1 MRRLLAVL
9 PLALIASLSPA
20 SALAAEPGVHSDNMS
35 YVKNIPYPAKNGGTA
50 NYGTDIEFAT
60 LAGRQYALAGSYEN
74 GMQIVDI
81 TRPGERADRRHL
93 RLRRHA
99 GGRPGLPAG
108 LKPGRTFAGYA
119 SDTFGDGTSTC
130 YREAA
135 ALGFDVRQRRR
146 HRQERHVHRRAHQ
159 PAGAEDRLVRG
170 RRAGHPQPHDPPE
183 RQLPLQLELGPH
195 HLDPARDRDLR
206 HLELRDAAQ
215 GQGARA
221 ADAAGARHESHDI
234 TFNTAG
240 DRAYSAAL
248 SQGVIIN
255 TTNPARP
262 TIVSSFLDPTINVW
276 HQMDPFTMTDA
287 QGNQR
292 EFLIA
297 EDEVAGAIGTGQCPN
312 GGVHV
317 YDITG
322 DKELSPEKVGYW
334 NIDDIRPTAN
344 VTDSCT
350 AHVFDIH
357 EREQMMTIAYYNG
370 GVHVV
375 DLSGLTGISLG
386 DSTQVGGPG
395 MREIGYYRTENGDGA
410 GNADTWSF
418 KAPKVEPDRR
428 LLPLRQRHRARARR
442 LQVLQRAGPL
452 AAGGALADAG
462 RGADRPRRRGRRS
475 RVSAE
480 TAFFCLLPRLAD
492 TLSGG

>member
-9 PLALIASLSPA
+9 PFALIASLSPA

-81 TRPGERADRRHL
+81 SDPTNVQTAATYDCGVTQGDVQVFKQAS
-93 RLRRHA
+93 
-99 GGRPGLPAG
+99 
-108 LKPGRTFAGYA
+108 KPGRTFAGYA

-135 ALGFDVRQRRR
+135 ALGFDVVNADGTGKNGTFIVELTNPLAPKTVSFVGVEQGT
-146 HRQERHVHRRAHQ
+146 HNHTIHPSGNYLYNSNSDLITSIQ
-159 PAGAEDRLVRG
+159 PAIEIYDISSFAT
-170 RRAGHPQPHDPPE
+170 PHKVKE
-183 RQLPLQLELGPH
+183 LALPTRPGLGT
-195 HLDPARDRDLR
+195 
-206 HLELRDAAQ
+206 
-215 GQGARA
+215 
-221 ADAAGARHESHDI
+221 ESHDI

-297 EDEVAGAIGTGQCPN
+297 EDEVAGATGTGQCPN

-357 EREQMMTIAYYNG
+357 EREQIMTIAYYNG

-418 KAPKVEPDRR
+418 KAPKVSRTGDFYLYGNDIARG
-428 LLPLRQRHRARARR
+428 LDVYKYSNARARS
-442 LQVLQRAGPL
+442 QRAGRWMTP
-452 AAGGALADAG
+452 AAARTALAG
-462 RGADRPRRRGRRS
+462 RSAPALSAD
-475 RVSAE
+475 
-480 TAFFCLLPRLAD
+480 TAFFCLLPP
-492 TLSGG
+492 S